1 MKKIISVLLCVVMLL
16 GMLPILPTSAEAEGA
31 DLSGI
36 ADGGKYVD
44 DKGNEYT
51 VLKSADTI
59 LNLVKADM
67 SGNFILGNDIDFNN
81 KRFYSYMFNNDGEAF
96 SGVFDG
102 NGYAIKNFYTTANFN
117 AKVGLLF
124 GGLTGDARIQNLT
137 VGGEGENIPFSIKVA
152 KKTRALMYQNI
163 GLAFASSALMI
174 TLSGFGVIT
183 ALAGAFLHNVGAF
196 IILMN
201 SARLLRVN
209 DEE

>member
-1 MKKIISVLLCVVMLL
+1 MRMCNDMFMCVVMLL
-16 GMLPILPTSAEAEGA
+16 GMLPILPTSAEGEGA

-102 NGYAIKNFYTTANFN
+102 NGYAIKNFSQK
-117 AKVGLLF
+117 AKTQTKL
-124 GGLTGDARIQNLT
+124 
-137 VGGEGENIPFSIKVA
+137 
-152 KKTRALMYQNI
+152 
-163 GLAFASSALMI
+163 
-174 TLSGFGVIT
+174 
-183 ALAGAFLHNVGAF
+183 
-196 IILMN
+196 
-201 SARLLRVN
+201 
-209 DEE
+209 